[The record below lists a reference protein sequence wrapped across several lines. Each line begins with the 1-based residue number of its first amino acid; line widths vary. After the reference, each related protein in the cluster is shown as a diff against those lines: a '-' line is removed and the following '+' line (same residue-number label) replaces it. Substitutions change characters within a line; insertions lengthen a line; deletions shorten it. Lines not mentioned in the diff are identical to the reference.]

1 MSFITTEINDIL
13 SLHLQLSLRGCYCS
27 DNQAYR
33 DQEPS
38 QIGGPW
44 GNKLGTK
51 GKGTILYTSFPRAGQ
66 NSECS
71 SIFHHSYSYFDIP
84 TQAHHM

>member
-13 SLHLQLSLRGCYCS
+13 SVHLQFSLRGCYSS
-27 DNQAYR
+27 DNQDYK

-44 GNKLGTK
+44 GNRLGTK
-51 GKGTILYTSFPRAGQ
+51 DKGTILYPPFPRAGQ
-66 NSECS
+66 KSECS
-71 SIFHHSYSYFDIP
+71 SIFHHS
-84 TQAHHM
+84 